1 MTALER
7 RSLEDKGESERGSRR
22 HCGWT
27 CSRGVSQSDVHSQL
41 GVSALYVQ
49 SMCVSESES

>member
-22 HCGWT
+22 QRGWT
-27 CSRGVSQSDVHSQL
+27 CSRGVSQSDVHRL
-41 GVSALYVQ
+41 GVSALYMQ

>member
-7 RSLEDKGESERGSRR
+7 RSLEDKGESERGFRR
-22 HCGWT
+22 QRGWT

-41 GVSALYVQ
+41 GVSALHMQ
-49 SMCVSESES
+49 SMCVSESEP

>member
-1 MTALER
+1 MTGLER
-7 RSLEDKGESERGSRR
+7 RSLEDKGEMERGSRR
-22 HCGWT
+22 PCGWT
-27 CSRGVSQSDVHSQL
+27 CNRAVSQSDVHKL

>member
-27 CSRGVSQSDVHSQL
+27 CNRGVSQSDVHSQL

>member
-1 MTALER
+1 MTGLER
-7 RSLEDKGESERGSRR
+7 HSLEDKGEMERGSRR
-22 HCGWT
+22 QCGWT
-27 CSRGVSQSDVHSQL
+27 CSRAVSQSDVHKL